1 MQHAAWVGAITAGGF
16 IYIALADLL
25 PELHREQRVHH
36 SLLHV
41 FVFLLGLGLMVGL
54 TALE

>member
-1 MQHAAWVGAITAGGF
+1 LRND
-16 IYIALADLL
+16 LAEIEHDQPLH
-25 PELHREQRVHH
+25 HREQRVHH